1 MSSLEQLLKQQADLA
16 RQIEETKSRERDS
29 AIDQV
34 RRLMND
40 HGLTVADIGSGK
52 GARKKGS
59 TGKKVAA
66 KYRHPT
72 TGETWSGRGLQPKWL
87 KAALA
92 GGKKKIDDFAV

>member
-1 MSSLEQLLKQQADLA
+1 MLSLEQLLKQQADLTK
-16 RQIEETKSRERDS
+16 QIEETKSRERDG
-29 AIDQV
+29 AIEQI
-34 RRLMND
+34 RSLMAN
-40 HGLTVADIGSGK
+40 HGLTAADIGPEK
-52 GARKKGS
+52 AARKKGS

-92 GGKKKIDDFAV
+92 GGKKKIEDFAV

>member
-1 MSSLEQLLKQQADLA
+1 MSSLEQLLKQQADLTK
-16 RQIEETKSRERDS
+16 QIEETKAKERDS
-29 AIDQV
+29 AIEQI
-34 RRLMND
+34 RRLMTD
-40 HGLTVADIGSGK
+40 HGLMAADIGPGK
-52 GARKKGS
+52 GAKKKGS

-92 GGKKKIDDFAV
+92 GGKKKIENFAV